1 MRMPMTEILDL
12 DDLLGLVK
20 LDTFPAQLEKLD
32 LTPYYGKKVRMRG
45 CAPVWA
51 HLAVAAKLIPQV
63 TELEFLV
70 DDGKEG
76 RPLKLYSRD

>member
-1 MRMPMTEILDL
+1 MAEKEVLNLDEV
-12 DDLLGLVK
+12 LGLVR
-20 LDTFPAQLEKLD
+20 LDTFQEQLEKVD
-32 LTPYYGKKVRMRG
+32 FARYEGKRVQLRG

-63 TELEFLV
+63 EELEFLV

-76 RPLKLYSRD
+76 RLLRIYAKA